1 MKESIQSAERM
12 VLATKVVK
20 KELYINIYYIYI
32 YVCMYYVVTW
42 REFSEM
48 ILSFLLVSQPSL
60 DRILTI
66 CLNMSKDSESEI

>member
-1 MKESIQSAERM
+1 
-12 VLATKVVK
+12 
-20 KELYINIYYIYI
+20 
-32 YVCMYYVVTW
+32 MYYVVTW